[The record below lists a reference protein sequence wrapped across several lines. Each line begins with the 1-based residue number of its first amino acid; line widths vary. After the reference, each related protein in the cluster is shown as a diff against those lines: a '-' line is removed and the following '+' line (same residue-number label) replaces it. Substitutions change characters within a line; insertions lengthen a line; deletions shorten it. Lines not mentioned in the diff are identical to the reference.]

1 MAKQFILSS
10 LLLTLDIC
18 ALRAFA
24 LQPEAVLFAALG
36 VITLPFFLSSALT
49 LRGE

>member
-1 MAKQFILSS
+1 MYKQLLLSS

-24 LQPEAVLFAALG
+24 LQPEAVVFALLAML
-36 VITLPFFLSSALT
+36 TLPFFLSAALA